1 MRLLEPPADESDE
14 EADLRLGISSI
25 SKEACQKIPEHIRE
39 RVLTDIGQA
48 SMCWDCPEHAGIF
61 DTEKAIEIGDA
72 LCRYIVDEINKVKK

>member
-1 MRLLEPPADESDE
+1 MSLLEPPADESDE

-39 RVLTDIGQA
+39 RVRIDIVQIA
-48 SMCWDCPEHAGIF
+48 MCWDYPEHAGTF
-61 DTEKAIEIGDA
+61 DTEKAFEIGDA